1 MLPSRLV
8 DHGKRL
14 FLLVG
19 LSATGAS
26 TVLPTPRTC
35 ASGYYATATPA
46 DAAKHSYSP
55 RPQLYGRPPEHLQL
69 KQIVV
74 IARHGDRVPIARNV
88 GDVIKDSPVQQRL
101 WESKLPPP
109 ADIEAWR
116 AQYGPTEQLEP
127 LDQNEFPYSQL
138 TVRGAKELRALGVH
152 LRERYVSQLRFLPHS
167 LEGEEQILYARA
179 TNIRRTQQSAANLLL
194 GLYPQGSLPIEV
206 GRCDSM
212 VDGGCEGSE
221 GHRSI
226 SCALETGGIL

>member
-1 MLPSRLV
+1 MLPSRLI

-19 LSATGAS
+19 LSATGTSA
-26 TVLPTPRTC
+26 VLPTPRTC
-35 ASGYYATATPA
+35 ASGFATATPA
-46 DAAKHSYSP
+46 DAAAKHSYSP
-55 RPQLYGRPPEHLQL
+55 RPHLYGRPPEHLQL

-74 IARHGDRVPIARNV
+74 ISRHGDRVPIARNV
-88 GDVIKDSPVQQRL
+88 GDAIKDSPAQQKL

-116 AQYGPTEQLEP
+116 AQYGPIEQLEP
-127 LDQNEFPYSQL
+127 LDRSEFPYSQL

-167 LEGEEQILYARA
+167 LGGEEQILYARA

-194 GLYPQGSLPIEV
+194 GLYPKGSLPIEV
-206 GRCDSM
+206 GCCDSM
-212 VDGGCEGSE
+212 VDGGCKGRVV
-221 GHRSI
+221 GRSL
-226 SCALETGGIL
+226 AL